1 MAPVPIKCVLSVSS
15 EDKQNPARNLL
26 SPGQGGKWL
35 CAANNRSRTSEVV
48 VELSKRAKITALE
61 ICNFGSAFV
70 EVLVCDP
77 SCPDQEVTLLPVSTL
92 MSVQE
97 SRTGRNKNKMA
108 LYTKDKLSGSA
119 TSKKWNQIKIRC
131 IQKYNLDTQFGLR
144 SISFFTDS
152 RDPASGVTD
161 RTLASSFA
169 SHPSVTTPSASTPK
183 QETPPSD
190 QQRHKYPSLPSSA
203 PVVTSKFGPS
213 LKDRA
218 KLKAQTPNRPKS
230 QRVARSEEDYE
241 FSGIEKQS
249 RLFRSCVGQ
258 KSDEKGNAVKGS
270 NQILEKISAEKE
282 KYRKALE
289 PQYQRKKLLKKELP
303 KAETMTMRDF
313 VESYKESK
321 SSAELTGACRKLS
334 SHDND
339 YEIGEEPEVKWGWG
353 KCGTRRKK
361 GSCRSKHNSAWLTK
375 RKRLGSMIEHCS
387 DILMKAGHGTS
398 ECGTAFK
405 YTDDEDDED
414 EEEEEEGGGGDDNN
428 PKNKVSSL

>member
-1 MAPVPIKCVLSVSS
+1 M
-15 EDKQNPARNLL
+15 
-26 SPGQGGKWL
+26 
-35 CAANNRSRTSEVV
+35 
-48 VELSKRAKITALE
+48 ELSKRAKITALE
-61 ICNFGSAFV
+61 ICKQSKNKVLKKGAREYRCNTVLANACHVQLINTSYDYSGNFGSAFV

-97 SRTGRNKNKMA
+97 SRTGRNKNKTA

-131 IQKYNLDTQFGLR
+131 IQKYNLDAQFGLR

-161 RTLASSFA
+161 RTLASSLA
-169 SHPSVTTPSASTPK
+169 SRPSVMTPSASTPK

-203 PVVTSKFGPS
+203 PVVTSNLSRIGPS
-213 LKDRA
+213 LKDKA
-218 KLKAQTPNRPKS
+218 KLKPQTPNRPKS
-230 QRVARSEEDYE
+230 QHVVRSEGEEDYE

-249 RLFRSCVGQ
+249 RLFHGCVGQ
-258 KSDEKGNAVKGS
+258 KSDEKSDVVKGS

-289 PQYQRKKLLKKELP
+289 PQYQRKKLLKKDLP
-303 KAETMTMRDF
+303 KAEALTMRDF

-321 SSAELTGACRKLS
+321 SSAELAGACRKLS
-334 SHDND
+334 SHGIALLNNC
-339 YEIGEEPEVKWGWG
+339 IKFFFSL
-353 KCGTRRKK
+353 KCRR
-361 GSCRSKHNSAWLTK
+361 
-375 RKRLGSMIEHCS
+375 
-387 DILMKAGHGTS
+387 
-398 ECGTAFK
+398 
-405 YTDDEDDED
+405 
-414 EEEEEEGGGGDDNN
+414 
-428 PKNKVSSL
+428 